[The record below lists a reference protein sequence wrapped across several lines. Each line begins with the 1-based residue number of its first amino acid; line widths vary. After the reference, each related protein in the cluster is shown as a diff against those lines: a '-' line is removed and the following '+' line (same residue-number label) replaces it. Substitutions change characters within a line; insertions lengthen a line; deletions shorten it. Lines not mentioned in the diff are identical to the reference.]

1 MEYGT
6 KGDKIPAANSSN
18 GGGERKEK
26 ERNGV
31 GMGRDYTLFA
41 LIEGDVQFSRQRNR
55 LYMNVV
61 SSVTA

>member
-6 KGDKIPAANSSN
+6 KGAKIPAANSSN

-31 GMGRDYTLFA
+31 GMGKADAVGADKQYDTGKTAGVCYTH
-41 LIEGDVQFSRQRNR
+41 DRSKN
-55 LYMNVV
+55 YPK
-61 SSVTA
+61 

>member
-6 KGDKIPAANSSN
+6 KGDKIPAAKSSN

-31 GMGRDYTLFA
+31 GMGKADAVGADKQYDTGKTEGVCFTHNRGDY
-41 LIEGDVQFSRQRNR
+41 
-55 LYMNVV
+55 YPK
-61 SSVTA
+61 